1 MLNID
6 AIRKQFPSLSL
17 KDKNGNQII
26 YLDGPGGTQVPN
38 MVIEGIS
45 NYYKK
50 CNANTHG
57 EFNTS
62 KETDILMDSLRE
74 KASIFLGAE
83 NKKCISLGHNMTTLN
98 FSLARGLSK
107 LFRKGDEVIITD
119 LDHEANRGPW
129 KTLVEKGIKIIRI
142 NVLENGVL
150 DYDDFKNKI
159 NDNTVMIAMG
169 MSSNA
174 IGTVNDFYKI
184 KKIIENK
191 DILFLLDAVHYA
203 PHFPI
208 DVKKIGCDIL
218 LCSAYKFYGPHIG
231 VLYCKLNLL
240 DKLETDRLIVQDQ
253 KAPYRIETGTLNHAA
268 CHGVEKA
275 IDFISSLGSG
285 NSYRDQINDA
295 YEKLGKHENKL
306 ASYLY
311 NSLSSIKN
319 IEVIGPDFSNLRT
332 PTVSFVHKTKSA
344 NEVCKL
350 LGKKNICAWDGHFY
364 AIKAIQKLGLEEQG
378 GVTRLGV
385 SVYNNKEEIENT
397 IKVISQI

>member
-129 KTLVEKGIKIIRI
+129 
-142 NVLENGVL
+142 
-150 DYDDFKNKI
+150 
-159 NDNTVMIAMG
+159 
-169 MSSNA
+169 
-174 IGTVNDFYKI
+174 
-184 KKIIENK
+184 
-191 DILFLLDAVHYA
+191 
-203 PHFPI
+203 
-208 DVKKIGCDIL
+208 
-218 LCSAYKFYGPHIG
+218 
-231 VLYCKLNLL
+231 
-240 DKLETDRLIVQDQ
+240 
-253 KAPYRIETGTLNHAA
+253 
-268 CHGVEKA
+268 
-275 IDFISSLGSG
+275 
-285 NSYRDQINDA
+285 
-295 YEKLGKHENKL
+295 
-306 ASYLY
+306 
-311 NSLSSIKN
+311 
-319 IEVIGPDFSNLRT
+319 
-332 PTVSFVHKTKSA
+332 
-344 NEVCKL
+344 
-350 LGKKNICAWDGHFY
+350 
-364 AIKAIQKLGLEEQG
+364 
-378 GVTRLGV
+378 
-385 SVYNNKEEIENT
+385 ENT
-397 IKVISQI
+397 CRKRN

>member
-1 MLNID
+1 MLNISE
-6 AIRKQFPSLSL
+6 IRKQFPSLSL
-17 KDKNGNQII
+17 EDDNGNTII

-38 MVIEGIS
+38 SVIEGIS

-50 CNANTHG
+50 SNANTHG

-62 KETDILMDSLRE
+62 KETDIIMDSLRD

-83 NKKCISLGHNMTTLN
+83 SKKCISLGHNMTTLN

-107 LFRKGDEVIITD
+107 LFKKGDEVIITD

-129 KTLVEKGIKIIRI
+129 KTFTEKGIKINRI

-150 DYDDFKNKI
+150 DYDDFENKI
-159 NDNTVMIAMG
+159 NENTVMIAMG

-174 IGTVNDFYKI
+174 IGTVNNFSKI
-184 KKIIENK
+184 KKLIENK
-191 DILFLLDAVHYA
+191 DIIFLLDAVHYA

-208 DVKKIGCDIL
+208 DVRKIGCDIL

-231 VLYCKLNLL
+231 ILYCKLNLL

-253 KAPYRIETGTLNHAA
+253 NAPYRIETGTLNHAA

-285 NSYRDQINDA
+285 ITYRDKIDDA
-295 YEKLGKHENKL
+295 YDKLGEHENKL
-306 ASYLY
+306 ASQLY
-311 NSLSSIKN
+311 NSLSRINNIK
-319 IEVIGPDFSNLRT
+319 VIGPDFSTLRT
-332 PTVSFVHKTKSA
+332 PTVSFVHKSKSA

-364 AIKAIQKLGLEEQG
+364 AIKAIQKLGLEECG

-385 SVYNNKEEIENT
+385 SVYNNEEEIENT
-397 IKVISQI
+397 IKIISEI